1 MESCSVQLAT
11 AESNLLNWVVWGSGA
26 YLQVPRYGEDGELP
40 VLLVGTKKYKA
51 ALKGVV
57 LDALTVEIEA
67 WCSIINTK

>member
-1 MESCSVQLAT
+1 M
-11 AESNLLNWVVWGSGA
+11 
-26 YLQVPRYGEDGELP
+26 QVPRYGEDGELP

-67 WCSIINTK
+67 